1 MPKQEAGDHV
11 NPAESEQSAT
21 TEDAASKAAAPDKQE
36 QATTEEAEACQT
48 SDEEPGNGAGS
59 DEESDDEECLET
71 LRETV
76 ATLEQGLAE
85 ASDQVLRARAEEENT
100 RRRAAR
106 DAENARKFA
115 LTKFAGELLPVID
128 NFERALEAAA
138 DDSAVYEG
146 LDLSMKLLS
155 GVLEKAGIEV
165 VDPIGE
171 PFDPAYHEAMA
182 TVDNPDAEPGSVT
195 EVVQKGYVLNGRL
208 LRAAMVLVAKRSE
221 GEKQG

>member
-1 MPKQEAGDHV
+1 MPKQKAGDHA
-11 NPAESEQSAT
+11 NPAEGESSAAT
-21 TEDAASKAAAPDKQE
+21 QDAAPKTAAPNEQE
-36 QATTEEAEACQT
+36 QATTEETEACQAAG
-48 SDEEPGNGAGS
+48 EEPANGAGG
-59 DEESDDEECLET
+59 DGDSDDEESVQALT
-71 LRETV
+71 ETV
-76 ATLEQGLAE
+76 AALEQSLAE
-85 ASDQVLRARAEEENT
+85 ARDQVLRARAEEENT

-171 PFDPAYHEAMA
+171 PFDPTYHEAMA
-182 TVDNPDAEPGSVT
+182 TVDKPDAEPGSVT
-195 EVVQKGYVLNGRL
+195 EVIQKGYVLNGRL
-208 LRAAMVLVAKRSE
+208 LRAAMVLVAKRE
-221 GEKQG
+221 ADKG

>member
-1 MPKQEAGDHV
+1 MPKKEAGDHV
-11 NPAESEQSAT
+11 NPAEGEPSGA
-21 TEDAASKAAAPDKQE
+21 TEDAASKAAAEDAQA
-36 QATTEEAEACQT
+36 QATTEETEACQAAG
-48 SDEEPGNGAGS
+48 EEPGNGADSGEDS
-59 DEESDDEECLET
+59 NDEESLEA
-71 LRETV
+71 LRATV

-85 ASDQVLRARAEEENT
+85 AKDQVLRARAEEENT

-115 LTKFAGELLPVID
+115 LDKFASELLPVID
-128 NFERALEAAA
+128 NFERALESAA

-171 PFDPAYHEAMA
+171 PFDPTYHQAMA

-208 LRAAMVLVAKRSE
+208 LRAAMVLVAKSSE
-221 GEKQG
+221 SQG